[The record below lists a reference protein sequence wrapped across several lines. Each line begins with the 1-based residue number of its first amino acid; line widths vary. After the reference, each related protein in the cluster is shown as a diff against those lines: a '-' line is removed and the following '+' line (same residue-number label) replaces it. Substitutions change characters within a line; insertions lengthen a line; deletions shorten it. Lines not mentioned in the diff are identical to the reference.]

1 MGAEMGVSHDVFEQ
15 WLGQPVVL
23 QVSLGEYSV
32 PIQGRIL
39 SATGDLLRVTVDG
52 DWDMEVPKSSVLA
65 VEESP
70 CAALVM

>member
-1 MGAEMGVSHDVFEQ
+1 MGAQIGVSHDVFEQ

-23 QVSLGEYSV
+23 RVSLGEYTV

-39 SATGDLLRVTVDG
+39 NAAGDLLRVTVDG
-52 DWDMEVPKSSVLA
+52 NWDVEVPKSSVLA